1 MTFRQF
7 STALSHAKSRLSVL
21 VASLEARS
29 AINTFGGEVKGCR
42 SAASLVT
49 PVDSALSVSV
59 LVVVEHAIGV
69 LAGVPVLS
77 KGHERHS
84 AIDVL
89 PYCFTSCTASSHEHH
104 WMMEC
109 HTIWAP
115 PSLHVPLIS

>member
-1 MTFRQF
+1 MK
-7 STALSHAKSRLSVL
+7 AKS
-21 VASLEARS
+21 
-29 AINTFGGEVKGCR
+29 AIDTFGGEVKGCR

-69 LAGVPVLS
+69 LTGVPVLS

-89 PYCFTSCTASSHEHH
+89 PHCFTSCTVSSHEQH
-104 WMMEC
+104 
-109 HTIWAP
+109 
-115 PSLHVPLIS
+115 